1 MAYIKT
7 LKDNELIG
15 GQDNTD
21 IYPVTTTQAI
31 FSQKP
36 DGTVPEGRK
45 QLLEERLE
53 EDERN
58 TEVLIARQDTAE
70 EAIRETNQI
79 VSSLDQKYTIKYQRL
94 EERLEDNEEDT
105 KNLTI
110 RQNTVEQEM
119 GESLQKVSS
128 FDKKYHNI
136 TEELYSM
143 VRSLQV
149 GGIALSGKFGD
160 RTDIGIHQKSLTK
173 AIGKIW
179 DEIGKLTGKDYMNF
193 SLTVQ
198 PAFIPSEG
206 AGTVRV
212 TADCSEAISNFDD
225 IKIYLNDEL
234 KAASEEIEVFDT
246 NLSITEAGI
255 NTIKAVGSIL
265 GKIITKEATVEKAEG
280 FFMGSGQVY
289 TDVIV
294 LECAKTIEGS
304 LEGDYDITVKNDGE
318 YIFIIIPISRKEEFR
333 RVKLD
338 MNGFEIPIEITEM
351 TDYIVCK
358 SLNTYKAG
366 TYNIDID
373 INS

>member
-21 IYPVTTTQAI
+21 VYPVSTTQAI

-36 DGTVPEGRK
+36 DGTVPEG
-45 QLLEERLE
+45 
-53 EDERN
+53 
-58 TEVLIARQDTAE
+58 
-70 EAIRETNQI
+70 
-79 VSSLDQKYTIKYQRL
+79 IKHQRL

-110 RQNTVEQEM
+110 RQDTVEQEM
-119 GESLQKVSS
+119 SKTSQKVST
-128 FDKKYHNI
+128 FDEKYHNI
-136 TEELYSM
+136 TKELYSM
-143 VRSLQV
+143 VASLQV

-198 PAFIPSEG
+198 PAFIPSEE

-212 TADCSEAISNFDD
+212 TADCSDSISNFDD
-225 IKIYLNDEL
+225 IKIYLNGEL
-234 KAASEEIEVFDT
+234 KTASEEIEVFNT

-255 NTIKAVGSIL
+255 NTIKAVGTIL

-289 TDVIV
+289 NDVIV
-294 LECAKTIEGS
+294 LECAKAIEGS
-304 LEGDYDITVKNDGE
+304 LEGDYDLTVKNDGE
-318 YIFIIIPISRKEEFR
+318 YIFIIIPASRREEFR
-333 RVKLD
+333 RARLD

>member
-21 IYPVTTTQAI
+21 VYPVSTTQAI

-58 TEVLIARQDTAE
+58 IEVLITRQDTAE
-70 EAIRETNQI
+70 GAIRETNQM

-143 VRSLQV
+143 VASLQV

-198 PAFIPSEG
+198 PAFIPSEE

-212 TADCSEAISNFDD
+212 TADCSDSISNFDD
-225 IKIYLNDEL
+225 IKIYLNGEL
-234 KAASEEIEVFDT
+234 KASSEEIEVFNTDLT
-246 NLSITEAGI
+246 ITETGT
-255 NTIKAVGSIL
+255 NTIKAVGTIL
-265 GKIITKEATVEKAEG
+265 GKVITKEATVEKAEG

-294 LECAKTIEGS
+294 PKCAKVIEGS
-304 LEGDYDITVKNDGE
+304 LEGDYDITVKNNGE
-318 YIFIIIPISRKEEFR
+318 YIFIIIPASRKEEFR
-333 RVKLD
+333 RAKLD
-338 MNGFEIPIEITEM
+338 MNGFEIPLEETE
-351 TDYIVCK
+351 TSEYIICK
-358 SLNTYKAG
+358 TLNTYKTG

>member
-21 IYPVTTTQAI
+21 VYPVSTTQAI

-45 QLLEERLE
+45 QLLE
-53 EDERN
+53 D
-58 TEVLIARQDTAE
+58 
-70 EAIRETNQI
+70 
-79 VSSLDQKYTIKYQRL
+79 
-94 EERLEDNEEDT
+94 RLEDNEEDT

-110 RQNTVEQEM
+110 RQDTVEQEM
-119 GESLQKVSS
+119 SKALQKVSS
-128 FDKKYHNI
+128 FDEKYHNI

-143 VRSLQV
+143 VASLQV

-160 RTDIGIHQKSLTK
+160 RTDIGIHQKALTK
-173 AIGKIW
+173 AFGRLW
-179 DEIGKLTGKDYMNF
+179 DEISKLTGKDYMNF

-198 PAFIPSEG
+198 PTFIPSEG

-225 IKIYLNDEL
+225 IKIYLNGEL
-234 KAASEEIEVFDT
+234 KAASEEIEVFNT
-246 NLSITEAGI
+246 TLSITEAGI
-255 NTIKAVGSIL
+255 NTIKAVGTIM

-289 TDVIV
+289 TDVITP
-294 LECAKTIEGS
+294 ECAKVIEGS
-304 LEGDYDITVKNDGE
+304 LEGDYDIIVKNNGE
-318 YIFIIIPISRKEEFR
+318 YIFIIIPASRKEEFR
-333 RVKLD
+333 RAKLD
-338 MNGFEIPIEITEM
+338 MNGFEIPLEEIETSE
-351 TDYIVCK
+351 YIICK
-358 SLNTYKAG
+358 TLNTYKAG

-373 INS
+373 ING